1 MAKLD
6 RRTIEYIIAAGG
18 AIDLLL
24 EGKFSTPV
32 VRALKKAAKER
43 LWPAAKPVGRGLS
56 RLALAGGAA
65 VAPVALPAYGGYL
78 GAEMARRQ
86 YEQAG
91 LEAFRDVPLGYPVLP
106 TVAEELGV
114 LGTPLSPTIDVLTP
128 AEKVKGKVSTYAR
141 NVGKV
146 MKAVKKSKTGG
157 KPGYLSNPKKTFAT
171 VSKTVSKRMKGQ
183 KVGLRGIGGIT
194 RRIVKKVK
202 PKRKKTRRTT
212 SLGRRY

>member
-1 MAKLD
+1 MVS
-6 RRTIEYIIAAGG
+6 I
-18 AIDLLL
+18 LLL
-24 EGKFSTPV
+24 DKGVDLITGGKLNKITKNA
-32 VRALKKAAKER
+32 ALKIWDYVVKPVAR
-43 LWPAAKPVGRGLS
+43 PAARGLGS
-56 RLALAGGAA
+56 LALAGGAA

-91 LEAFRDVPLGYPVLP
+91 LEAFRDVPLGYPILP

-146 MKAVKKSKTGG
+146 MKAVKSSKTGG
-157 KPGYLSNPKKTFAT
+157 RPGYLSNPKKTFAT

-183 KVGLRGIGGIT
+183 KIGLKGIGGIT
-194 RRIVKKVK
+194 RRIIKKVK
-202 PKRKKTRRTT
+202 PKRKKTRSRST
-212 SLGRRY
+212 LGRRY

>member
-1 MAKLD
+1 MVTALAADAGLDFLSGGKLNKYK
-6 RRTIEYIIAAGG
+6 R
-18 AIDLLL
+18 
-24 EGKFSTPV
+24 
-32 VRALKKAAKER
+32 KAAIGIYRFLK
-43 LWPAAKPVGRGLS
+43 PAAKATGRGVLS
-56 RLALAGGAA
+56 ASLGLATRA
-65 VAPVALPAYGGYL
+65 APVALPAYGGYL

-128 AEKVKGKVSTYAR
+128 VEKVKGKVSTYAR

-146 MKAVKKSKTGG
+146 MKAVKASKTGG
-157 KPGYLSNPKKTFAT
+157 RPGYLSNPKKTFAT

-183 KVGLRGIGGIT
+183 KIGLKGIGGIT

-202 PKRKKTRRTT
+202 PKRKKTRSRSTI
-212 SLGRRY
+212 GRRY